1 MKVEWRTILGA
12 SIFLGATGV
21 VYVAYKNHP
30 TEASGVAMLVFGFA
44 AYFML
49 FSFLLLQYI
58 RRHRIPRPEDRFDA
72 TPSDGEGEVA
82 YFPNASIW
90 PAGMGVG
97 MVVGALGAVWGLWY
111 LIVGAVIFF
120 GAVFGFITESD
131 AETAAV
137 EAAEARAAE
146 MASSHHSPTEQ
157 AH

>member
-21 VYVAYKNHP
+21 IYVAYKNHP
-30 TEASGVAMLVFGFA
+30 TEAAGVVMLVFGFA

-49 FSFLLLQYI
+49 FGFLLLQYF
-58 RRHRIPRPEDRFDA
+58 RRRRIPRPEDRFDA
-72 TPSDGEGEVA
+72 THADGEGEIA

-90 PAGMGVG
+90 PAGMGLG
-97 MVVGALGAVWGLWY
+97 MVVASVGLVWGLWY
-111 LIVGAVIFF
+111 AIIGLTIFF
-120 GAVFGFITESD
+120 GAIFGYMTESD

-146 MASSHHSPTEQ
+146 EASLRHSRTE
-157 AH
+157 